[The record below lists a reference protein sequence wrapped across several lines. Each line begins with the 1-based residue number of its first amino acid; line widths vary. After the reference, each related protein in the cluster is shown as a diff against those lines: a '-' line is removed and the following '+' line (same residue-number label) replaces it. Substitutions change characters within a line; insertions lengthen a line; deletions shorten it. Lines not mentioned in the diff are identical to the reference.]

1 MNRVVA
7 FGLAEPHIEGGRKG
21 MIPFRVACPRSGS
34 MNVAAS
40 PALLV

>member
-7 FGLAEPHIEGGRKG
+7 FGLAERHIGVGRKG
-21 MIPFRVACPRSGS
+21 MLPFRVACPSGS